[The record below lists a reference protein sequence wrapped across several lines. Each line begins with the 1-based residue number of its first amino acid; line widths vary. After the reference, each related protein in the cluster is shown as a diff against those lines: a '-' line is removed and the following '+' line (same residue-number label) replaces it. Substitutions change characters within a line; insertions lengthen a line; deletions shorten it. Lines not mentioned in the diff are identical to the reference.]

1 MSIATA
7 FTFLS
12 KVFGKFS
19 ATFSLFFLALA
30 GSYYLGIIN
39 QMVFNAFFIVLL
51 IMLLV
56 DVSISFYINQDRKIM
71 LAKQENLF
79 IKVNYGEYRKT
90 RVKNKE
96 KTTEEHLKDLGIGAA
111 ADVVKVVSTKI
122 SRRDKRAALKA
133 EIDKIEAEI
142 LEETK
147 N

>member
-19 ATFSLFFLALA
+19 ATFALFFLALA

-39 QMVFNAFFIVLL
+39 QMVFNIFFIGLL
-51 IMLLV
+51 IMLLI
-56 DVSISFYINQDRKIM
+56 DVTISFYINQDKKVM
-71 LAKQENLF
+71 LAKQEIF
-79 IKVNYGEYRKT
+79 YIKDNYVEYRKT
-90 RVKNKE
+90 IVKAKS
-96 KTTEEHLKDLGIGAA
+96 TEEHLKDLGVGAA
-111 ADVVKVVSTKI
+111 VHVVKVASEKL
-122 SRRDKRAALKA
+122 SKRDKRAALKA
-133 EIDKIEAEI
+133 EIEKIETKI

>member
-19 ATFSLFFLALA
+19 ATFALFFLALA

-39 QMVFNAFFIVLL
+39 QMVFNIFFIGLL
-51 IMLLV
+51 IMLLI
-56 DVSISFYINQDRKIM
+56 DVTISFYINQDKKIM
-71 LAKQENLF
+71 LAKQEIF
-79 IKVNYGEYRKT
+79 YIKDNYVEYRKT
-90 RVKNKE
+90 IVKVKS
-96 KTTEEHLKDLGIGAA
+96 TEEHLKDLGMGAA

-122 SRRDKRAALKA
+122 SRKDKKAALKA
-133 EIDKIEAEI
+133 EIERITADIQ
-142 LEETK
+142 EE